1 MSIMNTHHGPRVVPG
16 RYAGEAIPI
25 HDGPTPQQIIDAE
38 QRGQADG
45 LAGRICA
52 AAADAARC
60 QYVLLELLGEFD
72 ATNAMRYWR
81 DFKSLAHWLS
91 WSCSMTPGVAREHV
105 RVAKALRRM
114 PTIAGLFREGKLSY
128 SKVREIT
135 RVADVVDEH
144 RLAELALTATA
155 SQLAR
160 MIAGFRSADGMRIGQ
175 QAKRNMLWHERE
187 DGMIDIWARLP
198 KEEAALLLAALAAAK
213 DQFGPPPAKP
223 DPCGEELKA
232 SPDASRYSN
241 ADALLDVARVFLN
254 TAPEDRSGEDRTLVV
269 VQVSAEN
276 LARNV
281 PAGTPEARPAVLDPV
296 RNVPAGT
303 SSPESAVCHI
313 DGVGSIEP
321 ATAQRLA
328 CDNPM
333 LGALIDEHGKVL
345 ALGRTRRLVSKPLRR
360 ALMIRDKMCR
370 YPGCHQTRHLDAHH
384 VIPWIQGGRTDLQNL
399 ILLCRWHH
407 TAVHEGGVSI
417 TRDGEG
423 WVFTKPDGQPCDW
436 WVDEQ
441 NLARHLDFALRR
453 HNHELDQLAAVDSFQ
468 HPDARTIRPRWADE
482 NLDLHACVQALFT
495 IKLPNP
501 SMDLDQQAA

>member
-1 MSIMNTHHGPRVVPG
+1 MESSQLTWSLLADPTSPLIGVGSTPAPTA
-16 RYAGEAIPI
+16 AGEQIA
-25 HDGPTPQQIIDAE
+25 HTWLGQMGTPCGWQRSQQWYW
-38 QRGQADG
+38 QSPQADR
-45 LAGRICA
+45 LST
-52 AAADAARC
+52 
-60 QYVLLELLGEFD
+60 LL
-72 ATNAMRYWR
+72 
-81 DFKSLAHWLS
+81 
-91 WSCSMTPGVAREHV
+91 P
-105 RVAKALRRM
+105 
-114 PTIAGLFREGKLSY
+114 
-128 SKVREIT
+128 
-135 RVADVVDEH
+135 
-144 RLAELALTATA
+144 
-155 SQLAR
+155 
-160 MIAGFRSADGMRIGQ
+160 
-175 QAKRNMLWHERE
+175 
-187 DGMIDIWARLP
+187 
-198 KEEAALLLAALAAAK
+198 
-213 DQFGPPPAKP
+213 
-223 DPCGEELKA
+223 
-232 SPDASRYSN
+232 
-241 ADALLDVARVFLN
+241 
-254 TAPEDRSGEDRTLVV
+254 
-269 VQVSAEN
+269 
-276 LARNV
+276 
-281 PAGTPEARPAVLDPV
+281 PEARPAVLDPV

-453 HNHELDQLAAVDSFQ
+453 
-468 HPDARTIRPRWADE
+468 
-482 NLDLHACVQALFT
+482 
-495 IKLPNP
+495 
-501 SMDLDQQAA
+501 

>member
-1 MSIMNTHHGPRVVPG
+1 
-16 RYAGEAIPI
+16 
-25 HDGPTPQQIIDAE
+25 
-38 QRGQADG
+38 
-45 LAGRICA
+45 
-52 AAADAARC
+52 
-60 QYVLLELLGEFD
+60 
-72 ATNAMRYWR
+72 
-81 DFKSLAHWLS
+81 
-91 WSCSMTPGVAREHV
+91 
-105 RVAKALRRM
+105 
-114 PTIAGLFREGKLSY
+114 
-128 SKVREIT
+128 
-135 RVADVVDEH
+135 
-144 RLAELALTATA
+144 
-155 SQLAR
+155 
-160 MIAGFRSADGMRIGQ
+160 
-175 QAKRNMLWHERE
+175 
-187 DGMIDIWARLP
+187 
-198 KEEAALLLAALAAAK
+198 
-213 DQFGPPPAKP
+213 
-223 DPCGEELKA
+223 
-232 SPDASRYSN
+232 
-241 ADALLDVARVFLN
+241 
-254 TAPEDRSGEDRTLVV
+254 
-269 VQVSAEN
+269 
-276 LARNV
+276 
-281 PAGTPEARPAVLDPV
+281 VLDPV

-453 HNHELDQLAAVDSFQ
+453 
-468 HPDARTIRPRWADE
+468 
-482 NLDLHACVQALFT
+482 
-495 IKLPNP
+495 
-501 SMDLDQQAA
+501 